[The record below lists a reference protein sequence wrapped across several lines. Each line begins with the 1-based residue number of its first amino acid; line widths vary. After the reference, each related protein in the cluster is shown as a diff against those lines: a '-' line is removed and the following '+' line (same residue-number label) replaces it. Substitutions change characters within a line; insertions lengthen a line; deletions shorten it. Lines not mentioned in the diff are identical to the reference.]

1 MDTIFFIMICIQAGA
16 YLWFQSKGGLVS
28 HRNYIIVNL
37 LLMVGQFAQA
47 AESYTKNAMA
57 SFSIA
62 SFFFIMT
69 AMGIFNRYRTAKR
82 DKNST
87 LSVK

>member
-1 MDTIFFIMICIQAGA
+1 MEKVFFIMIGIQAGA

-28 HRNYIIVNL
+28 HKAFIAINA

-47 AESYTKNAMA
+47 AESYTKDAMA

-62 SFFFIMT
+62 SFFFVMT
-69 AMGIFNRYRTAKR
+69 AIGIFKRYKISIR
-82 DKNST
+82 N
-87 LSVK
+87 